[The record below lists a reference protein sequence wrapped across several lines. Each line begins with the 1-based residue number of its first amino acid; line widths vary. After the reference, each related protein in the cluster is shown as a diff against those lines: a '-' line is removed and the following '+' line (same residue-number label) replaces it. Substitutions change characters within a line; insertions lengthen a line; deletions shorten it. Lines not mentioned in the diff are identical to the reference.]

1 VTAAEGTLALTPEQ
15 VRTGAEARPRRA
27 QARQSTASA
36 GADAASEAR
45 APAARAPARSAV
57 VERSALHW
65 HTRTFRWP
73 AVRAFLLS
81 TVAYPAVGV
90 AALLALWWLGGWA
103 IANNE
108 DVSAFAG
115 FAPGPAFAALGDL
128 VASGEV
134 WSTVHPSLYR
144 IGMGLLWA
152 FVIGVPVGVAI
163 GLSSPLREVTHV
175 PFQFLRMISPLAWM
189 PIAVLA
195 FATWDGAIVFLI
207 TVAAV
212 WPVLFSTAQGVR
224 RIDPLWFKVA
234 RNLGADGW
242 QMLRRVIL
250 PAIGQ
255 DIFAGL
261 RLAVGVAWIVLVPA
275 EYLGVTSGLGYAIN
289 DARDTLEYDTL
300 AAIVVIIGIIG
311 FLLDGLCVS
320 LIKHFSWR
328 QAD

>member
-1 VTAAEGTLALTPEQ
+1 MTAAEGTLPLGAEP
-15 VRTGAEARPRRA
+15 VRTDTERRPRRA
-27 QARQSTASA
+27 SAGPTGSRESASTARPD
-36 GADAASEAR
+36 GAS
-45 APAARAPARSAV
+45 PSARSAV
-57 VERSALHW
+57 VERPARHW
-65 HTRTFRWP
+65 HTRTFQWP
-73 AVRAFLLS
+73 AVRAVLLS
-81 TVAYPAVGV
+81 TLAYPALGI
-90 AALLALWWLGGWA
+90 AALLSLWWLGGWA

-108 DVSAFAG
+108 DVSSFAG

-128 VASGEV
+128 LSSGGV
-134 WSTVHPSLYR
+134 WDMVYPSLYR

-163 GLSSPLREVTHV
+163 GLSAVLREVSHV

-189 PIAVLA
+189 PVAVLA

-242 QMLRRVIL
+242 QMLRRVVL

-300 AAIVVIIGIIG
+300 AAIVVLIGIIG
-311 FLLDGLCVS
+311 FLLDGVCVS
-320 LIKHFSWR
+320 LIKRFSWR
-328 QAD
+328 QAE